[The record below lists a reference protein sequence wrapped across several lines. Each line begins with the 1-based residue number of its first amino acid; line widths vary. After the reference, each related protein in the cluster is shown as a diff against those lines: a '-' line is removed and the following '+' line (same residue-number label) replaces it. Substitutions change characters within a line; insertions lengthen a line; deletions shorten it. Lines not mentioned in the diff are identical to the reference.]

1 MIDLTRAKLPQNMRR
16 FVKKPIIIQAMQ
28 VLDPFVV
35 DTLEGRHTGQP
46 GDYLVVGIKGERYPV
61 RKDIFEE
68 SYEEIPGCKA

>member
-1 MIDLTRAKLPQNMRR
+1 MIDLTHAKLPTNMRR

-28 VLDPFVV
+28 IADPFIV
-35 DTLEGRHTGQP
+35 DTLEGRHSGQP

-68 SYEEIPGCKA
+68 SYEEIREVKT